1 MKLTWTIILGL
12 ALLPL
17 WLNAAA
23 PTSIKAKRKVSL
35 THQKK
40 GQLRIGDSIRR
51 VRSQLDGLIAE
62 YARNG
67 LEGDDVDALKRFRG
81 MLDKLTELEITEIVK
96 QLENSNLLKESS
108 ANDSVFVAFDGQKGV
123 ITQLNTIY
131 LEWQQEQIFRE
142 LSDRF
147 MKLSVV
153 QKKNMRY
160 AVQTAQTHNQI
171 IPTNPS
177 EDSKS
182 ISEFR
187 NSIRLASATNP
198 ARL

>member
-1 MKLTWTIILGL
+1 MKQIWTIILGL

-17 WLNAAA
+17 WLSAAT
-23 PTSIKAKRKVSL
+23 PTSTKVKNNINLTRQKA
-35 THQKK
+35 
-40 GQLRIGDSIRR
+40 GQQRIGDSIRR
-51 VRSQLDGLIAE
+51 VGSQLDGLIGE

-81 MLDKLTELEITEIVK
+81 MLNKLTESEISKILK
-96 QLENSNLLKESS
+96 QLETSDLLKKNTPE
-108 ANDSVFVAFDGQKGV
+108 DSVFGAFNDQKSV
-123 ITQLNTIY
+123 ITKLNTIY

-153 QKKNMRY
+153 QQRNYRY
-160 AVQTAQTHNQI
+160 AVQTAKAHNQI

-177 EDSKS
+177 E
-182 ISEFR
+182 EFKID
-187 NSIRLASATNP
+187 IRVQELDQTGINEE
-198 ARL
+198 